1 LKNQQQPY
9 KMSKEN
15 AEAMRDLSIYIVR
28 TGGLVGERLTML
40 KFVLARQ
47 QYKKRNRKALILN
60 VQVFFGK

>member
-1 LKNQQQPY
+1 
-9 KMSKEN
+9 MSKEN